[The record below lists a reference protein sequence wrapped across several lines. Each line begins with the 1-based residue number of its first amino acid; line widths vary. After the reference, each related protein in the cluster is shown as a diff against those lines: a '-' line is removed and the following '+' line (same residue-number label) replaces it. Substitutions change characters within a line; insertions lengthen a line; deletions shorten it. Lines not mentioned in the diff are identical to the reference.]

1 MSKPRRMR
9 RSTNDLFEI
18 FPDLPGVRLRTA
30 AEQVAQVQRQ
40 VQETRERATASILR
54 QRAATE
60 RVRAAIQRRR
70 RG

>member
-1 MSKPRRMR
+1 MAPPRRLPH
-9 RSTNDLFEI
+9 SNDLFEI

-40 VQETRERATASILR
+40 VQETRERARASILR

-60 RVRAAIQRRR
+60 RVRAAISRRR
-70 RG
+70 QR